1 MPSHLQARPDIAS
14 QTQAETV
21 LRSGSELATLSVGKV
36 LAAIHSI
43 R

>member
-1 MPSHLQARPDIAS
+1 LDERLAAALAQVNDPQG
-14 QTQAETV
+14 EKV